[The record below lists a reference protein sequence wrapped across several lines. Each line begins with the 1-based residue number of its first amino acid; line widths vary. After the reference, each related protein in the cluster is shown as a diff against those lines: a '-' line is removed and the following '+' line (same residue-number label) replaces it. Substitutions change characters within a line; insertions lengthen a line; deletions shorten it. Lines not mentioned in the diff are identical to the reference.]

1 MKKNCICRIGALLLA
16 LVLLLSLSLPARAA
30 TVPDAQLKTTP
41 IGRSDHG
48 FYEAKDFLNAPKA
61 PDIGAEAAILVEL
74 NSGTVVYEK
83 NIHERLYP
91 ASITKVMTTLLA
103 IENIPFTDTITLS
116 HASVTDL
123 EDGGYDYRFYEGET
137 FSARDGFYA
146 FFLESV
152 NTIGHAIA
160 EHLDGS
166 VAVFADRMNA
176 RAKELGAVDTSFR
189 NPHGLNTYWP
199 EHLTS
204 AHDMAK
210 ILWGAIENDTFR
222 QLAGTPAATLT
233 DGKGNVLNLSH
244 GFQVFRPDTAR
255 YDKRA
260 VAGKTGYTNAA
271 GYTRVLYAKE
281 GDLDYIAVVM
291 RCSSTAMAYDDVTK
305 LLDYG
310 FGNFTLTE
318 KPTRAAAEA
327 FLPDLEEERAWL
339 SLESDPAAY
348 NNGRLLV
355 PKASAGQEW
364 KGALVTDGNGLKLSL
379 TLDGAELASCSVT
392 LEIEEPEPASTEQ
405 ETKPGSTKKQKESKA
420 STERQ
425 TADPSASA
433 EGSTEGAG
441 EDEDGSAGLII
452 GLIAVSVLLFL
463 ALGAIMILAL
473 QNRALKQKM
482 RRRSRIKREE

>member
-1 MKKNCICRIGALLLA
+1 MKKNSIRRIGALLLV
-16 LVLLLSLSLPARAA
+16 LVLLSLSLPARAA
-30 TVPDAQLKTTP
+30 NVPDAQLKTTP

-48 FYEAKDFLNAPKA
+48 FYAAKGFLNAPAA

-137 FSARDGFYA
+137 FSAEDGFYA

-166 VAVFADRMNA
+166 VAAFADRMNA
-176 RAKELGAVDTSFR
+176 RAKELGAAETSFR

-222 QLAGTPAATLT
+222 RLAGSPTSTLT
-233 DGKGNVLNLSH
+233 DGRGNVLTCTH
-244 GFQVFRPDTAR
+244 GFQVFRSDTAR

-291 RCSSTAMAYDDVTK
+291 RCSSNDGAYGDVRK

-310 FGNFTLTE
+310 FNNFTLVDL
-318 KPTRAAAEA
+318 PARAEAEA
-327 FLPDLEEERAWL
+327 FLPALEDEKAYFC
-339 SLESDPAAY
+339 LEGAPTAY
-348 NNGRLLV
+348 NNGLLLV
-355 PKASAGQEW
+355 PKASAGQDW

-379 TLDGAELASCSVT
+379 TLDGAELASCSVKLQ
-392 LEIEEPEPASTEQ
+392 LEAPESAPSGQ
-405 ETKPGSTKKQKESKA
+405 ETQPGSTKKPKESRE

-441 EDEDGSAGLII
+441 EDVGGSAGPVI

-463 ALGAIMILAL
+463 TLGAIMILAL
-473 QNRALKQKM
+473 QNRDLKQKM
-482 RRRSRIKREE
+482 RRHSRIKREE